1 MERYISKRIMKV
13 PKSFLSEIFKLAADE
28 NVISFGGGLPNPEF
42 FPVKEMKNACNTV
55 LDNDGETALQ
65 YNITEG
71 CTLLRE
77 YIAKRYK
84 EKEGFDVSPDEIL
97 ITSGSQ
103 QGLDLIGKTFINE
116 GENVLLEKPSYLG
129 AIEAFSIYN
138 PNFCEV
144 ALEDDGVN
152 IDDLNEVINNN
163 KIKLFYAIPNFQNP
177 SGITYSAKKR
187 EKAAEILKRQD
198 TILIEDNPYGDLRFI
213 GKTVS
218 SMKKYYDNTIVLGS
232 FSKIVSP
239 SFRMGWIY
247 AKKEFIDQLAVAKQA
262 SDFHTNYFIQRV
274 MHQYLTD
281 NSIDDHLQKIIK
293 SYGDQRVAMISAIEK
308 YFPKEVTF
316 TKPEGGLFL
325 WVTLPKNIKAI
336 DLFYKAVKENVA
348 FVPGFPFY
356 AREKVENTLR
366 LNYSNVNEKMID
378 IGMKTL
384 GNLIKQMM
392 EE

>member
-13 PKSFLSEIFKLAADE
+13 PKSFLGEIFKLAADKD
-28 NVISFGGGLPNPEF
+28 VISFGGGLPNPDF
-42 FPVKEMKNACNTV
+42 FPIKEMKNACNVV

-65 YNITEG
+65 YNITKG

-116 GENVLLEKPSYLG
+116 GENVLVEKPSYLG
-129 AIEAFSIYN
+129 AIEAFSIYE

-144 ALEDDGVN
+144 ALEDDGVD
-152 IDDLNEVINNN
+152 IDDLNEVIDNN
-163 KIKLFYAIPNFQNP
+163 KIKLFYAVPNFQNP
-177 SGITYSAKKR
+177 SGITYSAQKR
-187 EKAAEILKRQD
+187 EETAEALKKQN

-213 GKTVS
+213 GEKVP

-262 SDFHTNYFIQRV
+262 SDFHTNYFTQRV

-281 NSIDDHLQKIIK
+281 NSIDDHLKKIIK
-293 SYGDQRVAMISAIEK
+293 SYGDQREAMIDAIEK
-308 YFPKEVTF
+308 YFPKEVVF
-316 TKPEGGLFL
+316 TKPEGGMFL
-325 WVTLPKNIKAI
+325 WVTLPKDMKAI

-348 FVPGFPFY
+348 FVPGSPFY
-356 AREKVENTLR
+356 AGKKVENTFR
-366 LNYSNVNEKMID
+366 LNYSNVDKDMID
-378 IGMKTL
+378 IGMKIL
-384 GNLIKQMM
+384 GNLIKKMM
-392 EE
+392 EK